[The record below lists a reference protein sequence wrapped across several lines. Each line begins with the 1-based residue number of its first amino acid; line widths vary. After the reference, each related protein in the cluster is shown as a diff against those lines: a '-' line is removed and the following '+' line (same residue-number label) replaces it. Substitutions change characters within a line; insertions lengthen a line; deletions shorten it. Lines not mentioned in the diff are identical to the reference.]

1 MELRLRWVFKKN
13 DVETSNTESTKYG
26 KITFNTK
33 WVENTTAKFMI
44 DVSIKAMV
52 DVCIQ
57 NGEKNLPDKLEE
69 LKSATSPKMFE
80 ENADKW
86 LRHSIYETQKGRP
99 FSFLTSI
106 ILIGLHGQN
115 KQTLQ
120 EGFVCSVFV
129 VFIYSLRMSG
139 LL

>member
-1 MELRLRWVFKKN
+1 MSW
-13 DVETSNTESTKYG
+13 KYDC
-26 KITFNTK
+26 KIYDWRFYQSDGRCLYTK
-33 WVENTTAKFMI
+33 WR
-44 DVSIKAMV
+44 
-52 DVCIQ
+52 
-57 NGEKNLPDKLEE
+57 KNLPDKLEE

-115 KQTLQ
+115 KQTLL

-129 VFIYSLRMSG
+129 VFIYSLRLSG